1 MHSERRWL
9 PALCALAGAQLVV
22 GVAGASE
29 APVELAE
36 VLEGSTVG
44 VRAESSVP
52 RWQGLV
58 LLHLADGVGVGGQF
72 RIGPAGVRMSVGYLP
87 QLFIIDEDPGD
98 EEFPRFEVASTLQ
111 LNFDAF
117 YMFGSSEKGASLS
130 YRYNSLLGHG
140 VGVAYR
146 SNFELSGA
154 RFELTVPVIFYPSGS
169 ERVREH
175 YGIAESARVNF
186 PFGAGI
192 DYGVGVAWLF

>member
-1 MHSERRWL
+1 L

-22 GVAGASE
+22 GVAGASD

-36 VLEGSTVG
+36 ALEGRTVA
-44 VRAESSVP
+44 VRPESSAP
-52 RWQGLV
+52 RWEGLI
-58 LLHLADGVGVGGQF
+58 LLHMADGVGIGGQL
-72 RIGPAGVRMSVGYLP
+72 RIGHAGVRMSFGYLP
-87 QLFIIDEDPGD
+87 QLFIIDEDPED
-98 EEFPRFEVASTLQ
+98 EEFPRFEVASTVQ

-117 YMFGSSEKGASLS
+117 YLFGSSEKGASLS

-146 SNFELSGA
+146 SYFELSGA
-154 RFELTVPVIFYPSGS
+154 RFELSVPVIFYPSGS

-175 YGIAESARVNF
+175 YGIPESAHVNF

-192 DYGVGVAWLF
+192 DYGIGVAWLF